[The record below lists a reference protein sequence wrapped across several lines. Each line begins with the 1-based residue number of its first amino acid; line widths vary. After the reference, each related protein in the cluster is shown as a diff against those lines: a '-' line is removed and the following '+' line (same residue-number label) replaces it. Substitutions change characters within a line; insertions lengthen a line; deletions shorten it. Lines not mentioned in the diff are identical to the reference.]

1 MEDCPRAVWTL
12 LTGNARRMLRIGAV
26 EDRWNE
32 RSILREVQ
40 TKESISWKEQSQGD
54 AIWG

>member
-1 MEDCPRAVWTL
+1 MEDCPSAVWTL
-12 LTGNARRMLRIGAV
+12 FTGNAGRMLRTGAV

-32 RSILREVQ
+32 RWTLREVQ
-40 TKESISWKEQSQGD
+40 TKESISWKEQPQGD